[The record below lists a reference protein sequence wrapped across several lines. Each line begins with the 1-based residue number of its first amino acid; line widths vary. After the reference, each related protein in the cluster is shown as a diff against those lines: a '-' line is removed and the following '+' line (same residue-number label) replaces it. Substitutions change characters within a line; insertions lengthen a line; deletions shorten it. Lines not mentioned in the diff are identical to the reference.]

1 LAPETKETYLM
12 AIRENNP
19 EPSNPLGMDGI
30 EFVEY
35 ATSEPLALGAILEKM
50 GFVQTARH
58 RSREVALYRQG
69 GMNVIVNADPE
80 SWLSIGED
88 SQSTALS
95 GIALRVR
102 DANQAYRHATERGAW
117 PIPTRAGAM
126 ELNIPGVHGAGG
138 SVIYFV
144 DRYTDF
150 SIYDVDFKPMPNVPN
165 VSAAPPAIAGM
176 HFFGVV
182 QTVRCDRSQQWVD
195 FYQQLMGF
203 RVLPEG
209 RYFGILPKGTLLES
223 PCRKFYLQL
232 LEPPQ
237 GGDDVEWEEE
247 MIRLGLGTPNVPAAT
262 AELARRGVV
271 FADRQ
276 PVQPSERGAL
286 TQLFRGGVSFEL
298 VKSHLEQEQGAGS

>member
-1 LAPETKETYLM
+1 MNT
-12 AIRENNP
+12 RENNP

-35 ATSEPLALGAILEKM
+35 ATSQPQALGAILEKM
-50 GFVQTARH
+50 GFMQTARH

-80 SWLSIGED
+80 SWLSVGED
-88 SQSTALS
+88 AQSTVLS

-150 SIYDVDFKPMPNVPN
+150 SIYDVDFKPLPNVPN
-165 VSAAPPAIAGM
+165 AGAAPAALAGM

-182 QTVRCDRSQQWVD
+182 QAVRRDRSQQWVD
-195 FYQQLMGF
+195 FYAQLMGF

-232 LEPPQ
+232 IEAPA
-237 GGDDVEWEEE
+237 GGEDVQWEDEL
-247 MIRLGLGTPNVPAAT
+247 IRLGIGAPDVAAAT
-262 AELARRGVV
+262 AALAARGVV
-271 FADRQ
+271 FVDRD
-276 PVQPSERGAL
+276 PVQPSEKGAL

-298 VKSHLEQEQGAGS
+298 VKSHLDAGAAS